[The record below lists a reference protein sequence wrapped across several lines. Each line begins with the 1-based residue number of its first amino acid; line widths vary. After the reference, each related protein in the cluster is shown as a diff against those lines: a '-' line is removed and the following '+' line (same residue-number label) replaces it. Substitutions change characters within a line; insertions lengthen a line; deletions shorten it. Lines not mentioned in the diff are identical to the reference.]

1 MIEEFTKILP
11 IVTAIVG
18 PLLGILLAIIG
29 WFIRNAFKEV
39 TERFDHIAHESG
51 MRFET
56 INQEVKGLRVDIAK
70 MMEAQA
76 VGHER
81 FAAITEK
88 IVELKASDE
97 KLWEKITEAIERLTR
112 LEEQKAPA
120 PTRKRAKA

>member
-1 MIEEFTKILP
+1 MTFPTENIFPLAI
-11 IVTAIVG
+11 AIVG
-18 PLLGILLAIIG
+18 GLLGVLMAIIG

-51 MRFET
+51 TRFDT

-97 KLWEKITEAIERLTR
+97 KLWEKITDAIERLTR

-120 PTRKRAKA
+120 PVKRRTKT

>member
-1 MIEEFTKILP
+1 MSLEYTFP
-11 IVTAIVG
+11 VVFAIVG
-18 PLLGILLAIIG
+18 SLLGLLVGIIG

-39 TERFDHIAHESG
+39 TDRFDMVAQDSG
-51 MRFET
+51 ARFEA
-56 INQEVKGLRVDIAK
+56 INNEVKGLRVDIAK

-112 LEEQKAPA
+112 LEEQKS
-120 PTRKRAKA
+120 PTPVRKRVKV